1 MEEKV
6 RATRAVVELLDREF
20 QHLIAQLNTLVKS
33 VDSDLLHQRPQG
45 LSLLTI
51 GECVLRSAAVAEQTF
66 GGLTTNLWDDP
77 FEWTLPEALSDRK
90 RILEYLGEVDQA
102 RKHAFACFADDAS
115 LLKNVSLPS
124 GAALPLA
131 EVLLD
136 ALRRANIAY
145 GQALTTAKI
154 FSGVGVSGFII

>member
-1 MEEKV
+1 MKEKLS
-6 RATRAVVELLDREF
+6 ASRAVVEHLDREF
-20 QHLIAQLNTLVKS
+20 QHLLAQLKTLLMS
-33 VDSDLLHQRPQG
+33 VEPVQLYQRPQS
-45 LSLLTI
+45 LSVPTI
-51 GECVLRSAAVAEQTF
+51 GECILKSAAVAEQTF
-66 GGLTTNLWDDP
+66 GGLTVNLWDDP
-77 FEWTLPEALSDRK
+77 FEWTLPEALSNSH

-102 RKHAFACFADDAS
+102 RQRAFACFADDAS
-115 LLKNVSLPS
+115 LLKNVSVPS